1 MSRVK
6 KSIVYF
12 VVLALTLVTL
22 AGCGTTEKE
31 NEFVGSWEVSGGK
44 VNGVSLPKEQI
55 KEQLGAISLKIKK
68 DGTVTKEG
76 IGLDAV
82 GVWKESKD
90 GITVSE
96 KDGAN
101 KVLFK
106 REGDK
111 LAGNIK
117 GIEVVLKK

>member
-22 AGCGTTEKE
+22 AGCGDTEKE
-31 NEFVGSWEVSGGK
+31 NEFVGSWEVSSG
-44 VNGVSLPKEQI
+44 
-55 KEQLGAISLKIKK
+55 
-68 DGTVTKEG
+68 
-76 IGLDAV
+76 
-82 GVWKESKD
+82 KD